1 MLFFFK
7 DFPKTKSLKNQKK
20 NILVSLKVPYI
31 SGYDIKV
38 IRELQKVKVVNS
50 RTISGL
56 VNEWSQ
62 TDYNFSEQR
71 TIKSPYDLTC
81 GSLANTYVLGIGS
94 GAGGSQEIDG
104 NGTYTID
111 ASLN

>member
-1 MLFFFK
+1 MIIN
-7 DFPKTKSLKNQKK
+7 TSV
-20 NILVSLKVPYI
+20 NINRNIIQIQLRL
-31 SGYDIKV
+31 
-38 IRELQKVKVVNS
+38 
-50 RTISGL
+50 
-56 VNEWSQ
+56 
-62 TDYNFSEQR
+62 NFSEQR